1 MEVLFNILFVIA
13 VIATICMPV
22 CFCGRL
28 IYGVSETNCRIWKM
42 FRLVSTHETVE
53 EKTATKNFAGNTGES
68 RTILDKYYSVQFS
81 LSKMDPAYLFKL
93 RDISNNGLCILVNQD
108 FTVFRQLNEGD
119 ILDMEYNP
127 TRSSGPTKL
136 FKTKIKSKNC
146 YDRFKGHSLVEL
158 SIIDN

>member
-1 MEVLFNILFVIA
+1 
-13 VIATICMPV
+13 
-22 CFCGRL
+22 
-28 IYGVSETNCRIWKM
+28 M
-42 FRLVSTHETVE
+42 FRLVATSETVE
-53 EKTATKNFAGNTGES
+53 EKTAVDNFTEIRSES

-93 RDISNNGLCILVNQD
+93 RDISSNGLCILVKQD
-108 FTVFRQLNEGD
+108 STVFRQLNEGD

-136 FKTKIKSKNC
+136 FKTQITSKNC